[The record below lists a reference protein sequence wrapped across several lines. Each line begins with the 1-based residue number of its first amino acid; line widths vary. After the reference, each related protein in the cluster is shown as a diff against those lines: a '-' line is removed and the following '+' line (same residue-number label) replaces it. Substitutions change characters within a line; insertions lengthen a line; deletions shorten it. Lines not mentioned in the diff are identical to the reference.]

1 MSIADGLLDSDAL
14 AEPLQWVLALEF
26 LKLHRR
32 VLIEKLVNRE
42 VTTADLDQDLVFLN
56 FDADA
61 TGAKLVDALRL
72 SQKHDLEFLS
82 VRVVIDVLGKLHVDN
97 VALDWDVDG
106 NPGLEVDNVAFESLV
121 LRLKVSDTLKQL
133 K

>member
-82 VRVVIDVLGKLHVDN
+82 VRVVIDILGKLHVDN
-97 VALDWDVDG
+97 VALDRDVDG

-121 LRLKVSDTLKQL
+121 LRLKVSDALKQL